1 MSTPNTALVEKHRA
15 KMAKAGYA
23 RMEVT
28 LGLGLIKL
36 ARARATQRRC
46 PLWQVVQDALIVA
59 TGTAAAGKA
68 AQIDNGDKPCE

>member
-1 MSTPNTALVEKHRA
+1 MTVYNERVQKHRA
-15 KMAKAGYA
+15 KMLEEGLG

-28 LGLGLIKL
+28 LGRGLIKQ

-46 PLWQVVQDALIVA
+46 PLWQVVQDALMIA